1 MNYNTVR
8 DEKLKESYIEFRH
21 KSGLEVLL
29 YPMKG
34 YSTAYALFGTKYG
47 SIDTC
52 FKTGEEADFVE
63 VPAGVAHFLEHKLFE
78 SEEGDAFTLFAQ
90 TGASANAFTSFDKTC
105 YLFSCADNFK
115 QSFEYLL
122 SFVQEPYFTAQTV
135 QKEQGIIG
143 QEIRM
148 YDDAPSWRVF
158 FNLLGALYH
167 NHPVRIDIAGTVDSI
182 AKIDDKLLY
191 RCYNT
196 FYNLNNMV
204 LAVAGNFDIDEAIE
218 VIDQKLKPAKE
229 ISIERKAVDE
239 PAGVVKKETVQKLEV
254 ALPLFHLGF
263 KEQPADGLEQLR
275 AEIETEILLKIIAG
289 STSPLYR
296 RLYDR
301 GLINDSFETQVESG
315 RGYFC
320 AIFGG
325 ESKDP
330 RAVYREICKE
340 IETLRQNGIP
350 AEEVERVKKSVY
362 GKAIRGLNDV
372 EDVANT
378 LVSSYFSGVTIYDT
392 VNVTAAVSPAD
403 IEARFQNSFSAER
416 SALSIIEPMESS
428 I

>member
-8 DEKLKESYIEFRH
+8 DDRLRESYIEFKH
-21 KSGLEVLL
+21 SSGLEVLL

-52 FKTGEEADFVE
+52 FKTEQDDDFVE

-122 SFVQEPYFTAQTV
+122 GFVQDPYFTAQTV

-148 YDDAPSWRVF
+148 YDDAPGWRVF

-182 AKIDDKLLY
+182 AQIDDKLLY

-204 LAVAGNFDIDEAIE
+204 LAVAGNFDVDEAME
-218 VIDQKLKPAKE
+218 VIDRKLRPAKDM
-229 ISIERKAVDE
+229 SIERRAVDE
-239 PAGVVKKETVQKLEV
+239 PAGVVRQEVVQKLEV
-254 ALPLFHLGF
+254 ALPLFHIGF

-275 AEIETEILLKIIAG
+275 AEIETEILLKVIAG
-289 STSPLYR
+289 STSSLYR

-301 GLINDSFETQVESG
+301 GLINDSFEAQVESG

-330 RAVYREICKE
+330 RAVYQEILREIGA
-340 IETLRQNGIP
+340 LRQSGIP
-350 AEEVERVKKSVY
+350 DEDVERAKKTVY

-392 VNVTAAVSPAD
+392 VHTAAAVTPAD
-403 IEARFQNSFSAER
+403 IRARFQKSFAPER
-416 SALSIIEPMESS
+416 SAISIIEPME
-428 I
+428 